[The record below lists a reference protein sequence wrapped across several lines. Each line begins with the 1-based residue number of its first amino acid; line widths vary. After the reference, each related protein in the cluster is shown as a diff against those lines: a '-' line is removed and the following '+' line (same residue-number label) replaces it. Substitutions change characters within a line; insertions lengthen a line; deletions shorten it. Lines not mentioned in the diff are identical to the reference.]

1 MNTNRTTFSIQELRM
16 ADHSK
21 AHPNDEWLEQYAM
34 GRLREPELGSVE
46 EHLLL
51 CENCQNR
58 LDETTEFI
66 TVFREAARLEEPM
79 APATESVWRRILRL
93 DWMPLP
99 APALA
104 GAFAVLAAVLVWQ
117 EGARP
122 NPGDPAEKQWSTVE
136 LATFRGEA
144 QQPRGVALEGFGLDL
159 RLDAGGLETGPAT
172 AQIVTGEGRVVD
184 EVPVTVTGGR
194 AVFRYGDGLAAGR
207 YWVRLRQGG
216 EMVRE
221 FALTVDRR

>member
-1 MNTNRTTFSIQELRM
+1 M

-21 AHPNDEWLEQYAM
+21 AHPDDEWLEQYAM
-34 GRLREPELGSVE
+34 GRLQEPELGPVE

-51 CENCQNR
+51 CPDCQNR

-66 TVFREAARLEEPM
+66 TVFREAARLEELS
-79 APATESVWRRILRL
+79 APAAESVWRRILRL

-117 EGARP
+117 ESSRP
-122 NPGDPAEKQWSTVE
+122 GPAIPSERQWSTVE
-136 LATFRGEA
+136 LETFRGEA

-159 RLDAGGLETGPAT
+159 RLEAGGLETGPAT
-172 AQIVTGEGRVVD
+172 AQIVTAEGRTVD
-184 EVPVTVTGGR
+184 ELPVTITGGR
-194 AVFRYGDGLAAGR
+194 AVFRYSAGLDAGR
-207 YWVRLRQGG
+207 YWLRLRQGG
-216 EMVRE
+216 EIVRE
-221 FALTVDRR
+221 FALTVTPASR